1 MIDEIEDIEFERLL
15 ADKKHK
21 ELMTAIKQLIIS
33 IKNDDT
39 KDAEILNSINSNN
52 KALNIFLSKLN
63 ELVKPEKDAVINVE
77 TNQDEVVREAKI
89 IADNQLKIISL
100 LEKRPTRLKVVRGG
114 YENLIQFVDV
124 SYGEIT
130 KDKILNKSNN
140 H

>member
-1 MIDEIEDIEFERLL
+1 MQIDEIEDIEFERLL
-15 ADKKHK
+15 ADKKHR
-21 ELMTAIKQLIIS
+21 ELMSAIKQLVIS
-33 IKNDDT
+33 IKNDDS

-52 KALNIFLSKLN
+52 KALNTFLSKLN
-63 ELVKPEKDAVINVE
+63 ELVKPEKEAIINVQ
-77 TNQDEVVREAKI
+77 TNQDEVVQEAKI

-100 LEKRPTRLKVVRGG
+100 LERRPTRLKVVRGG

-130 KDKILNKSNN
+130 KDKILNKV